1 MFYMNFSFDWNYV
14 QFWSTKLMRR
24 GYYAINQKMYEKFV
38 IVLKYLQTIVHI
50 RNVGKYY
57 LQKLLHKSPNIHIF
71 YLGRS

>member
-14 QFWSTKLMRR
+14 QFWSTRLMRR

-57 LQKLLHKSPNIHIF
+57 L
-71 YLGRS
+71 